1 MLKGTIVE
9 NSLAD
14 KSILKSLKVDR
25 TWKSSNW
32 TLHSVFIRP
41 EQLAELAQALADGP
55 WYTHF
60 WEPGKDI
67 IHVVFK
73 DQQFEINA
81 SDKATWEKAITY
93 GKTLGI
99 PEEQLDFIVE

>member
-14 KSILKSLKVDR
+14 KSILKSLKVEH

-32 TLHSVFIRP
+32 TLHSVLIKP
-41 EQLAELAQALADGP
+41 EQLSELAHSLADGP

-60 WEPGKDI
+60 WELGKDS

-73 DQQFEINA
+73 DRQFEIDA
-81 SDKATWEKAITY
+81 RDKSTWDQAIAY

-99 PEEQLDFIVE
+99 PEEQLDFVIE